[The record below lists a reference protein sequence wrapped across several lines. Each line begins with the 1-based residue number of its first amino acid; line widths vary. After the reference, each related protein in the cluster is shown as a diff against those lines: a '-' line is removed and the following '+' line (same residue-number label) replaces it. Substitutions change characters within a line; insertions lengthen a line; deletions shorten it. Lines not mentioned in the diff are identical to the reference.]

1 MASPDRDLPKRS
13 DKTVLDA
20 EKDGKGP
27 GHSTVSILRNSE
39 GILHSQ
45 QRKLVLH
52 LDLNNTILLSD
63 AITGQ
68 GPKAALN
75 SYLSTVMWGKLSPTG
90 RHQGSTSGDPD
101 MISSP
106 SPKMQDSLL
115 HVLGPSAR
123 HQRGVR
129 TRNKSEGEWE
139 TLSEVPSVLS
149 PSEGAINFYTQ
160 FGRSDDFT
168 NTSMGQRFKNIH
180 SDHLHM
186 LEWTYPPDKVFTL
199 SEDGKSYHW
208 ILPSFFHLLKTLHL
222 QGRHF
227 SVVLRTFGTD
237 LPKVLHAL
245 QCAVDGRHPQ
255 FPDFQM
261 MSLPIDP
268 TPGQI
273 QCSKQ
278 EVVLTHG
285 AECFS
290 TKTDET
296 NVYKYFSSMEG
307 IRGFRDH
314 FDWWVK
320 NAFSSKGGKPFWI
333 DPHDPSVQHI
343 FIDDNIRLNEGDCIV
358 QTKVC
363 MEGNPCQTIGVS
375 ELYNVCLV
383 QTDLLRAISEKDY
396 FLECI
401 RICEERYTDYINNF
415 KPAVQTLT

>member
-75 SYLSTVMWGKLSPTG
+75 SYLSTVMWGKLSPT
-90 RHQGSTSGDPD
+90 
-101 MISSP
+101 
-106 SPKMQDSLL
+106 
-115 HVLGPSAR
+115 
-123 HQRGVR
+123 
-129 TRNKSEGEWE
+129 GEWE